1 MEQTFKIFL
10 VDKQPYLTIDED
22 VAIGDCAII
31 SVGELYPTFVECKN
45 DEQINLFQKP
55 KTSLTK
61 RHKVVMKPDELNLD
75 QTLLSLLKEKE
86 GPLTVTYQ
94 NGEIKVV
101 DTI

>member
-1 MEQTFKIFL
+1 MEQKFKIFL
-10 VDKQPYLTIDED
+10 VEKQPYLTIDED
-22 VAIGDCAII
+22 VVVGDKAII
-31 SVGELYPTFVECKN
+31 SVGDLYPTFVECKN

-61 RHKVVMKPDELNLD
+61 RHKVVMMPEELNLD
-75 QTLLSLLKEKE
+75 ETMMSLLSEKE

-94 NGEIKVV
+94 NGEIKLA